1 MTAPRVRFAP
11 SPTGYLHVG
20 GARTALF
27 NWLYARHTGGTMVL
41 RIEDT
46 DRERSTE
53 AHTRVILDGLT
64 WLGIAWDEGPLFQ
77 GEYGARHRE
86 DAERLLAEGK
96 AYRCFCTREELD
108 AQRARAEAAG
118 AAFRYDRRCFRLSPA
133 EIERRLAAGELF
145 TLRFLLP
152 DDEIAWD
159 DAVHGRISFQ
169 GRDLDDFVILR
180 SDGTAIY
187 NLAVVSDDIAMR
199 ITHVIRGD
207 DHISNTPKQIAL
219 YRAFG
224 HEPPRFA
231 HVPMILGADGKKLSK
246 RHGATA
252 VGDYQDRGI
261 LPAAM
266 RNFLALLGWSPGGD
280 REILPE
286 SDMITL
292 FTLEGIQKKPAVFD
306 VTKLEWMNGQY
317 LSALP
322 AAELLPAV
330 RRELERVG
338 VEPGGRDLAPVV
350 DAVKARSRTILHI
363 AQQVAVRLDPSRATL
378 DPKGEALV
386 RKMGPAFAANLQFAS
401 DALERLGPEEWNPQR
416 ILESLKGVAE
426 AHGLKL
432 GDAMQPVR
440 VALTGSTVSEP
451 VNELLAV
458 VDRATAVSRLRDV
471 ARRLGADAD
480 PKAWSA

>member
-1 MTAPRVRFAP
+1 MKPRVRFAP

-27 NWLYARHTGGTMVL
+27 NWLFARHTGGTHIL

-46 DRERSTE
+46 DRERSTPE
-53 AHTRVILDGLT
+53 HTQVILDGLT
-64 WLGIAWDEGPLFQ
+64 WLGISWDEGPFFQ
-77 GEYGARHRE
+77 GEYAGRHQA

-108 AQRARAEAAG
+108 AQRAQADG
-118 AAFRYDRRCFRLSPA
+118 SNVGFRYDRRCYRLSA
-133 EIERRLAAGELF
+133 SDVQARVQAGKPS
-145 TLRFLLP
+145 TIRFLLE
-152 DDEIAWD
+152 DEEIAWD

-180 SDGTAIY
+180 SDNTAIY

-219 YRAFG
+219 YRALG
-224 HEPPRFA
+224 AEPPVFA
-231 HVPMILGADGKKLSK
+231 HVPMILGSDGKKLSK

-252 VGDYQDRGI
+252 VGDYQEQGI
-261 LPAAM
+261 FPAAM

-280 REILPE
+280 REIMPE
-286 SDMITL
+286 DEMVQL
-292 FTLEGIQKKPAVFD
+292 FTLEGIQKKAAVFD
-306 VTKLEWMNGQY
+306 TTKLEWMNGQY

-322 AAELLPAV
+322 AAELLQPV
-330 RRELERVG
+330 RRQLARMG
-338 VEPGGRDLAPVV
+338 VDGSGDIAAMI
-350 DAVKARSRTILHI
+350 DAVKARSRTIVHV
-363 AQQVAVRLDPSRATL
+363 AEQVAVRLDPSRSTR
-378 DPKGEALV
+378 DSKGEALI
-386 RKMGPAFAANLQFAS
+386 RKMGDAFAANL
-401 DALERLGPEEWNPQR
+401 RLAAAA
-416 ILESLKGVAE
+416 LESLSPSEWKPDRLLETLRAVAE
-426 AHGLKL
+426 ANTLKL
-432 GDAMQPVR
+432 GDVMQPIR

-458 VDRATAVSRLRDV
+458 VGAEKSLQRIRQMARLPGGGVS
-471 ARRLGADAD
+471 AA
-480 PKAWSA
+480 

>member
-1 MTAPRVRFAP
+1 MPRPRVRFAP

-27 NWLYARHTGGTMVL
+27 NWLYARHTGGTHVL

-53 AHTRVILDGLT
+53 DHTRIILDGLT
-64 WLGIAWDEGPLFQ
+64 WLGITWDEGPYFQ
-77 GEYGARHRE
+77 GAYAARHQA

-108 AQRARAEAAG
+108 AQRARAEKAG
-118 AAFRYDRRCFRLSPA
+118 VGFRYDRRCFRLAPA
-133 EIERRLAAGELF
+133 EIEDRVRSGVPS
-145 TLRFLLP
+145 TIRFIVG
-152 DDEIAWD
+152 DEEIAWD

-180 SDGTAIY
+180 SDKTAIY
-187 NLAVVSDDIAMR
+187 NLAVVSDDIAMG

-219 YRAFG
+219 YRALG
-224 HEPPRFA
+224 HEPPVFA
-231 HVPMILGADGKKLSK
+231 HVPMILGSDGKKLSK

-252 VGDYQDRGI
+252 VGDYQEQGI

-280 REILPE
+280 REIVPE
-286 SDMITL
+286 EEMIRL
-292 FTLEGIQKKPAVFD
+292 FTLEGIQKKAAVFD
-306 VTKLEWMNGQY
+306 TTKLEWMNGQY

-322 AAELLPAV
+322 ADELLEPV
-330 RRELERVG
+330 RRQLDRMGVRTERDIR
-338 VEPGGRDLAPVV
+338 PLIDS
-350 DAVKARSRTILHI
+350 VKVRSRTVLHV
-363 AQQVAVRLDPSRATL
+363 AEQVAVRLDPARASRDA
-378 DPKGEALV
+378 KGEALV
-386 RKMGPAFAANLQFAS
+386 RKMGPAFSGNLVLAKA
-401 DALERLGPEEWNPQR
+401 ALESLLPTEWEADRL
-416 ILESLKGVAE
+416 LATLKGVAE
-426 AHGLKL
+426 AHSLKL
-432 GDAMQPVR
+432 GDVMQPVR

-451 VNELLAV
+451 VNELLV
-458 VDRATAVSRLRDV
+458 VVGPETSIRALSDV
-471 ARRLGADAD
+471 ARRADGGVPRA
-480 PKAWSA
+480 

>member
-1 MTAPRVRFAP
+1 MKQPRVRFAP

-27 NWLYARHTGGTMVL
+27 NWLYARNTGGTHVL

-53 AHTRVILDGLT
+53 EHTQVILDGLR
-64 WLGIAWDEGPLFQ
+64 WLGVTWDEGPFFQ
-77 GEYGARHRE
+77 GAYAARHQA

-108 AQRARAEAAG
+108 AQRAQAEAAG
-118 AAFRYDRRCFRLSPA
+118 MGFRYDRRCRNLPPA
-133 EIERRLAAGELF
+133 EIARRMREGAPS
-145 TLRFLLP
+145 TIRFMM
-152 DDEIAWD
+152 DEVEIAWD

-180 SDGTAIY
+180 SDNSAIY
-187 NLAVVSDDIAMR
+187 NLAVVSDDIAME

-219 YRAFG
+219 YRALSK
-224 HEPPRFA
+224 ESPVFA
-231 HVPMILGADGKKLSK
+231 HVPMILGSDGKKLSK

-252 VGDYQDRGI
+252 VGDYQDQGI

-266 RNFLALLGWSPGGD
+266 RNFLALLGWSPGED
-280 REILPE
+280 REILGE
-286 SDMITL
+286 KEMVQL
-292 FTLEGIQKKPAVFD
+292 FSLEGIQKKPAVFD
-306 VTKLEWMNGQY
+306 TTKLEWMNGQY

-322 AAELLPAV
+322 VEELEQPV
-330 RRELERVG
+330 RRQLEQMG
-338 VEPGGRDLAPVV
+338 IKVESDLRPLI
-350 DAVKARSRTILHI
+350 DSVKARSRTILHV
-363 AQQVAVRLDPSRATL
+363 AQQVAVRLDPTRATL
-378 DPKGEALV
+378 DPKGEALLK
-386 RKMGPAFAANLQFAS
+386 KMGPAFGRNLGLAAA
-401 DALERLGPEEWNPQR
+401 ALEGIDAAGWHPDRL
-416 ILESLKGVAE
+416 LETLKKVAE
-426 AHGLKL
+426 HETAKL
-432 GDAMQPVR
+432 GDVMQPVR

-458 VDRATAVSRLRDV
+458 VGREQSLRRIEAV
-471 ARRLGADAD
+471 ARQHGG
-480 PKAWSA
+480 